1 MGSSGKTIRETKEQ
15 EAEQYREAA
24 EAALDQL
31 QWCVAYLHGI
41 RKVEISRALAVN
53 RSHIRT
59 QLMQE
64 SDQPL
69 PAEQTQQE

>member
-1 MGSSGKTIRETKEQ
+1 MGSSEKTIRESKEQ

-41 RKVEISRALAVN
+41 RKGEVARGLERNRALIIKEAGL
-53 RSHIRT
+53 RG
-59 QLMQE
+59 
-64 SDQPL
+64 
-69 PAEQTQQE
+69 